1 LGAVAFETPLGFE
14 HRLRNVP
21 RQRAAVGGPGIEEHE
36 PAADREIEP
45 WELHSELVVVC
56 PELRKRALALLPER
70 DPDAFLTPSQVP
82 APLPP
87 DTIGELPEA
96 TSLPVA
102 VIGYTLWRLVD
113 TARSAFIAIGA
124 AVALTLLA
132 EIVH

>member
-1 LGAVAFETPLGFE
+1 LGAVTFETALGFE
-14 HRLRNVP
+14 HRLRTVP
-21 RQRAAVGGPGIEEHE
+21 GPAAALVEGSTDE
-36 PAADREIEP
+36 PAANGDIEP
-45 WELHSELVVVC
+45 WELHSELVLVC
-56 PELRKRALALLPER
+56 PEVRNRALELLPER
-70 DPDAFLTPSQVP
+70 DADAFLTPLQVP
-82 APLPP
+82 VPLPA
-87 DTIGELPEA
+87 DTIGEAQEA